1 MAGDNRR
8 WERLL
13 ERYRAGDRS
22 AREQLVG
29 EMMPL
34 VNSLA
39 RRYARGGNHEDLV
52 QAGLMGLTKALERF
66 DTSTGA
72 TLSAYAVPTMLGEMR
87 RWLRD
92 HSWAVHLP
100 RGLQEATLAV
110 SKASSSL
117 EESLGRAPTPQEIAD
132 KLGLG
137 LEEVV
142 EALLAGRAYDATSLQ
157 QRIGHDSED
166 LSLGDTLG
174 GDDIEYDRRELVLT
188 LRQARH
194 VLSER
199 DRLVLHLRFVE
210 DMTQSEIGKEIGVSQ
225 MQVSR
230 ILRSATA
237 RLRAELGDEAAAL
250 ATLPAQLPSL
260 SSRRLASARPRP
272 APRR

>member
-1 MAGDNRR
+1 MAADSQR

-13 ERYRAGDRS
+13 ARYRAGDS
-22 AREQLVG
+22 LAREQLVG

-39 RRYARGGNHEDLV
+39 RRYARGGNHDDLV
-52 QAGLMGLTKALERF
+52 QAGLMGLTKALDRF

-72 TLSAYAVPTMLGEMR
+72 SLSAYAVPTMLGEMR

-92 HSWAVHLP
+92 HSWAVHMP

-110 SKASSSL
+110 SKASTEL

-132 KLGLG
+132 KLELG

-142 EALLAGRAYDATSLQ
+142 EALMAGRAYDATSLQ
-157 QRIGHDSED
+157 QRLGHDSED
-166 LSLGDTLG
+166 IELGDTLG
-174 GDDIEYDRRELVLT
+174 GDDIEFDRRELVLT

-199 DRLVLHLRFVE
+199 DRLVVHLRFVE
-210 DMTQSEIGKEIGVSQ
+210 DMTQSEIGHRIGVSQ

-230 ILRSATA
+230 ILRAATA
-237 RLRAELGDEAAAL
+237 RLRDELAVEASELAA
-250 ATLPAQLPSL
+250 
-260 SSRRLASARPRP
+260 
-272 APRR
+272 

>member
-1 MAGDNRR
+1 MAADSQR

-13 ERYRAGDRS
+13 ERYRAGDKL

-39 RRYARGGNHEDLV
+39 RRYARNGNHDDLV
-52 QAGLMGLTKALERF
+52 QAGLMGLTKALDRF
-66 DTSTGA
+66 DSATGA
-72 TLSAYAVPTMLGEMR
+72 SLSAYAVPTMLGEMR

-92 HSWAVHLP
+92 HSWSVHVP
-100 RGLQEATLAV
+100 RGLQEMTLAV
-110 SKASSSL
+110 SKASTEL
-117 EESLGRAPTPQEIAD
+117 EEQSGRAPTPQEIAD
-132 KLGLG
+132 KLGVG
-137 LEEVV
+137 LEDVV
-142 EALLAGRAYDATSLQ
+142 EALMAGRAYDATSLQ
-157 QRIGHDSED
+157 TRLGHDSED
-166 LSLGDTLG
+166 IELGDTLG
-174 GDDIEYDRRELVLT
+174 GDDVEYDRRELVLT

-210 DMTQSEIGKEIGVSQ
+210 DMTQSEIGRRIGVSQ

-237 RLRAELGDEAAAL
+237 RLRTELGEEAAVL
-250 ATLPAQLPSL
+250 AVNA
-260 SSRRLASARPRP
+260 A
-272 APRR
+272 